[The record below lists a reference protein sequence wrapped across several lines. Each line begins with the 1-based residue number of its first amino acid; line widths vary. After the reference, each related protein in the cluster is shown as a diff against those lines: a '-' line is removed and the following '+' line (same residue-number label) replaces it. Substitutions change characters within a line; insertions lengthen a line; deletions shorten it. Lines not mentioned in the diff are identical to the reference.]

1 MEGFEN
7 NDFEENKYGNNANNA
22 ENANEG
28 CGSAGYNGNG
38 NNSGYANN
46 GYGSNTGFSNNG
58 QPHADRSCDIPGFD
72 GNGSQPS
79 GAQGGKP
86 KKHLAAKILIPLAV
100 VAVLGTSTWFTV
112 HQVRKIRDHFTSNT
126 VKETV
131 TSDNQD
137 SAVNRTEQMPDKNE
151 GNKQTTTL
159 IKNDSGIGSTDV
171 SAKTTCLDV
180 SEVVENVMP
189 SVVAITDNLEYT
201 TSGNFNPYNFY
212 FGGGSSSQRTEETTA
227 SGSGVIIGENDE
239 ELLIVTNNH
248 VVDNSGRYTS
258 YTIASKGLTVQ
269 FSDGTTADAVIKGT
283 DSEADLAVVVVKLSD
298 ISEET
303 KDTIKIAVIGDSDSI
318 KVGSGVIAIG
328 NALGY
333 GQSVTTGIVSAKDR
347 EVTIDNITRVLL
359 QTDAAINPG
368 NSGGG
373 LFNANGELIGINS
386 AKTSDTSVEGMGF
399 AIPITSAEEI
409 IEDLMNQVTIA
420 EEDQGYLG
428 ITGESVTSTYVTS
441 YGYPEGVSI
450 TRISEGSPAEKSG
463 LQIYDIITA
472 VDGKKVTSMNGLKKE
487 VNRHPA
493 GETVSL
499 TISRP
504 EGRSFKE
511 IVIDVTL
518 ARYSEIS
525 DGLVPQEP
533 DAELLPG
540 EKQPLEPETV
550 PDQDDSQEDGQ
561 QETAPNMDD
570 FDSLFDW
577 FFNRFN

>member
-1 MEGFEN
+1 MEEFDNSIHEN
-7 NDFEENKYGNNANNA
+7 EENSAEEVNEVSEGTNTYHSGTYGYDPNGSNNTNNYSSDSRS
-22 ENANEG
+22 NYDPNNYSFNG
-28 CGSAGYNGNG
+28 GNTYGTDDQDSNGGGNG
-38 NNSGYANN
+38 
-46 GYGSNTGFSNNG
+46 
-58 QPHADRSCDIPGFD
+58 R
-72 GNGSQPS
+72 
-79 GAQGGKP
+79 KP
-86 KKHLAAKILIPLAV
+86 KKHLAAKIILPIAILA
-100 VAVLGTSTWFTV
+100 ALGLSAGIT
-112 HQVRKIRDHFTSNT
+112 IREFNKFRNRTSNRVEAT
-126 VKETV
+126 QTPEKTHDSSVTEAVQKGEKEQ
-131 TSDNQD
+131 SQ
-137 SAVNRTEQMPDKNE
+137 
-151 GNKQTTTL
+151 TTL
-159 IKNDSGIGSTDV
+159 IKNDADISTTST
-171 SAKTTCLDV
+171 SAKTICLDV

-212 FGGGSSSQRTEETTA
+212 FGGGSSGQRTEEKTA
-227 SGSGVIIGENDE
+227 SGSGVIIGQNDQ

-248 VVDNSGRYTS
+248 VVDNSGNYTS
-258 YTIASKGLTVQ
+258 YSIASKGLTVQ
-269 FSDGTTADAVIKGT
+269 FSDGSTADAVIKGT
-283 DSEADLAVVVVKLSD
+283 DIEADLAVIVVKLSD

-399 AIPITSAEEI
+399 AIPITSAEGI

-428 ITGESVTSTYVTS
+428 ITGESVTATYVTS

-472 VDGKKVTSMNGLKKE
+472 VDGKSVTSMNELKKA

-493 GETVSL
+493 GDTVSL
-499 TISRP
+499 TVSRP
-504 EGRSFKE
+504 DGRSFKE
-511 IVIDVTL
+511 ITVDVTL
-518 ARYSEIS
+518 ARYSDIS
-525 DGLVPQEP
+525 DGFVPRET

-540 EKQPLEPETV
+540 EKPEDELETV
-550 PDQDDSQEDGQ
+550 PDEKDGQEDGQ
-561 QETAPNMDD
+561 QGQVPNMDD

-577 FFNRFN
+577 FFNQFH